1 MEKRISTLTSAIRLP
16 GLFIFVIVF
25 WVAGL
30 LGVYAQTYVARDQA
44 SNYSEWNN
52 GSNQGYGFESWV
64 ITTGGGGFAGAFTG
78 DPDAVGIT
86 GLPNPSFGLFA
97 NPANENPFVNADRNL
112 IYPLPVGATLSFDWG
127 VNWDSDG
134 IGNKGFNLYVG
145 GTGGTQVININ
156 QGGSAAITINDSSM
170 FSEYGTQAM
179 TMHFERVSATQLRVH
194 ATGRDGVE
202 TYDST
207 FTLASSAI
215 DALRFYAS
223 GLAGGNQRQPYFNNF
238 RISFPSGYT
247 LTEDVTA
254 AAVEI
259 TDGSS
264 LGLGTHQL
272 SIGGAGFT
280 GILQNNDTLVSGT
293 GTVRFAGAAS
303 VSGNPVVFH
312 NLVLDSGSGL
322 GVNFG
327 AGLST
332 VQQTFEIRSGFVNSH
347 APVLPEGST
356 LLYATDGGYDRA
368 VEWNNPWHVRVGF
381 NTQLNLNLNAWGN
394 DIAIAGNL
402 TIDEGSGLS
411 VEEGPDPLDL
421 ILEGDLNLNGQL
433 TLSGSFGRDMQIRGS
448 WNQSFTGSFNPNN
461 REVVFN
467 GTGVQPIV
475 GNPGFAFLRIA
486 NPGGEVVLH
495 NDFTVN
501 DRLEIDSLATLNM
514 QHHVVSGGGAF
525 NLREGGILKIG
536 HPEGISTLPNTGN
549 VQMSGEKT
557 FSAHATY
564 HYTGQS
570 NQVSGNALPFAAAPK
585 IIIVELGEDEQTFR
599 INTDFAIEV
608 TEPGRLEIRSGT
620 VIESA
625 SFAQGR
631 SVSGDGN
638 LVMTGG
644 VFRFERTL
652 SSTTDIRF
660 PRLSGSFSLSGGV
673 VELAGN
679 TNSPNSIQIL
689 RGSRG
694 YHRVRIAGTSSDGG
708 YKTHSSSITVNDTF
722 EITGDNVFDA
732 ENRALAGPASL
743 IMDSGRLRISKLT
756 LTQPELTGDYFL
768 TGGTIEFA
776 GSGTGIQTV
785 KGNQTGL
792 NRLYNNI
799 LISGTN
805 VGNSNGNISIRDGGT
820 FRILDSARFQI
831 TNVAIVG
838 QGHFELEAGGT
849 LAFGHPNG
857 ITLADCG
864 TDAPCGNVRTVT
876 RSFSTGAIYEL
887 FGTSDPQNTGS
898 GLPSMV
904 RELIIN
910 KDVPTHRVNLTQD
923 VLVTNLMRL
932 NRGRL
937 WVDENNL
944 VLGDGNFDALVAGVG
959 NEDFTHSFIVGPLT
973 RGLAQTGENYVFP
986 VGRDDGPQTVVIN
999 FNEDGLEFSGTP
1011 LLTAR
1016 FSTELPDSF
1025 YGNLP
1030 QTFANVFV
1038 DNLSEEGY
1046 WLLEPQNISTAE
1058 YSVSLTARNIFG
1070 ILDPAGIRIVKRQN
1084 SADDWILAGDS
1095 FSFVGAPGNYV
1106 FTQQNVAGFSEFALG
1121 GSSQNNPLPV
1131 DWLSFSATRQ
1141 ADEVLLQWQT
1151 ATEINNHY
1159 FTVLRSH
1166 NGLDFAPLAQLPG
1179 AGNSNRILSYAF
1191 ADSQPLPGVSYYK
1204 IRQTDFDGKT
1214 DYSKIL
1220 AVALPTTLEPALWY
1234 QGQTV
1239 YIHLPAHSSLFPWSY
1254 RFVDLQ
1260 GRTLHQGQVAGQ
1272 EGLITLEI
1280 PAGNHRIVLF
1290 SITQGE
1296 QHHTLKIPVFDS
1308 LH

>member
-1 MEKRISTLTSAIRLP
+1 MEKRIFTLTSGIRLP

-44 SNYSEWNN
+44 DNYNFVWTN
-52 GSNQGYGFESWV
+52 GSNQGYGFGPWV
-64 ITTGGGGFAGAFTG
+64 ITTGGGGFAGAFIDNPG
-78 DPDAVGIT
+78 AGGIS
-86 GLPNPSFGLFA
+86 GLPDPSFGLFA
-97 NPANENPFVNADRNL
+97 NPASENPFVNADRNL
-112 IYPLPVGATLSFDWG
+112 IYPLPVGATLSFAWG

-134 IGNKGFNLYVG
+134 SGNKGFNLYVG
-145 GTGGTQVININ
+145 GVSESNQVININ
-156 QGGSAAITINDSSM
+156 QGGSAAITINGSPM

-202 TYDST
+202 TYDNT

-223 GLAGGNQRQPYFNNF
+223 GLAGGEQRQPYFNNF

-247 LTEDVTA
+247 LTEDVEA

-259 TDGSS
+259 ADEST
-264 LGLGTHQL
+264 LNLGTHQL
-272 SIGGAGFT
+272 SIGGAGLT
-280 GILQNNDTLVSGT
+280 GFLQNNGTLLPGT

-312 NLVLDSGSGL
+312 NLVLDSGV

-332 VQQTFEIRSGFVNSH
+332 VQQTFEIRSGFVAEN

-356 LLYATDGGYDRA
+356 LLYAADGEYNRA

-394 DIAIAGNL
+394 NITIAGNL

-411 VEEGPDPLDL
+411 VEEGPDPWDL

-448 WNQSFTGSFNPNN
+448 WNQSFTGSFDPNN

-475 GNPGFAFLRIA
+475 GNPDFAFLRMA
-486 NPGGEVVLH
+486 NPGGEVVL
-495 NDFTVN
+495 NEALTVN
-501 DRLEIDSLATLNM
+501 NRLEIDSLATLNM
-514 QHHVVSGGGAF
+514 QHHVVSGGGDF
-525 NLREGGILKIG
+525 NLRGGGILKIG
-536 HPEGISTLPNTGN
+536 HPEGISNLPNTGN
-549 VQMSGEKT
+549 VQMSGVRT
-557 FSAHATY
+557 FSANATY
-564 HYTGQS
+564 HYTGQT
-570 NQVSGNALPFAAAPK
+570 NQFSGNALPTAAAPK
-585 IIIVELGEDEQTFR
+585 TLIVELGEDEHTFR
-599 INTDFAIEV
+599 INTGFGIVV

-620 VIESA
+620 VIEST

-631 SVSGDGN
+631 SVSGNGS

-644 VFRFERTL
+644 VFRFERT
-652 SSTTDIRF
+652 TVATGNTF
-660 PRLSGSFSLSGGV
+660 PRFTGIYQLSGGV
-673 VELAGN
+673 IELAGI
-679 TNSPNSIQIL
+679 TDSPSSIQRL
-689 RGSRG
+689 RGG
-694 YHRVRIAGTSSDGG
+694 ENYHGVRIAGTSSGGG
-708 YKTHSSSITVNDTF
+708 YKTHSSAIVVNDVF

-732 ENRALAGPASL
+732 GSNALAGPASL
-743 IMDSGRLRISKLT
+743 IMDSGRLRISKVT
-756 LTQPELTGDYFL
+756 NPQPELTGDYIL

-864 TDAPCGNVRTVT
+864 TDAPCGNVRTAT
-876 RSFSTGAIYEL
+876 RSFSSDAIYEL
-887 FGTSDPQNTGS
+887 FGDSILQNTGS

-923 VLVTNLMRL
+923 VLVTNLLRL

-944 VLGDGNFDALVAGVG
+944 VLGDGNFESLVAGVG

-973 RGLAQTGENYVFP
+973 RGLTQTGENYVFP
-986 VGRDDGPQTVVIN
+986 VGRDDGPQTLVIN

-1011 LLTAR
+1011 RLTAR

-1030 QTFANVFV
+1030 QTFDNVFV

-1058 YSVSLTARNIFG
+1058 YSVSLTALNIFG

-1095 FSFVGAPGNYV
+1095 FSFEGVPGNYV

-1151 ATEINNHY
+1151 ASEINNHY
-1159 FTVLRSH
+1159 FTVLRSQ
-1166 NGLDFAPLAQLPG
+1166 NGLDFASLAQLPG

>member
-1 MEKRISTLTSAIRLP
+1 MEKRISTLTSAVRLP
-16 GLFIFVIVF
+16 GLFVFVIVF

-30 LGVYAQTYVARDQA
+30 LGVHAQTYVAGDQA

-52 GSNQGYGFESWV
+52 GSNQGYGFGPWV
-64 ITTGGGGFAGAFTG
+64 IATGGGGFAGAFIG
-78 DPDAVGIT
+78 DPGDGEIT

-97 NPANENPFVNADRNL
+97 NPAGSGAFVNADRNL

-127 VNWDSDG
+127 VNWDSNGD
-134 IGNKGFNLYVG
+134 GNKGFNLYVG
-145 GTGGTQVININ
+145 GTQVININ
-156 QGGSAAITINDSSM
+156 QGGTATITINGDNM
-170 FSEYGTQAM
+170 FTNYDTQAM

-194 ATGRDGVE
+194 ATGRNGVE
-202 TYDST
+202 TYDNT
-207 FTLASSAI
+207 FTLANSAI

-247 LTEDVTA
+247 LTEDVEA

-259 TDGSS
+259 ASGSS

-280 GILQNNDTLVSGT
+280 GFLQNNGTLLPGT
-293 GTVRFAGAAS
+293 GTVRFAGAAL

-312 NLVLDSGSGL
+312 NLVLHSGV

-332 VQQTFEIRSGFVNSH
+332 VQQTFEIRSGFVEEN
-347 APVLPEGST
+347 APVLLEGST
-356 LLYATDGGYDRA
+356 LLYAAGGGYNRA

-381 NTQLNLNLNAWGN
+381 NTQLNLNLNAWGDN
-394 DIAIAGNL
+394 ITIAGNL
-402 TIDEGSGLS
+402 TIDENSGLS
-411 VEEGPDPLDL
+411 VDAGPDPWDFVLA
-421 ILEGDLNLNGQL
+421 GDLNLNGQL
-433 TLSGSFGRDMQIRGS
+433 ILSESFGRDMQIRGS
-448 WNQSFTGSFNPNN
+448 WNQSFTGSFDPNN

-467 GTGVQPIV
+467 GTGVQSIL
-475 GNPGFAFLRIA
+475 GNPGFAFLRMA

-495 NDFTVN
+495 NALTVN
-501 DRLEIDSLATLNM
+501 NRLEIDSLATLNM

-549 VQMSGEKT
+549 VQMSGVRT

-570 NQVSGNALPFAAAPK
+570 NQFSGNALPTAAAPK
-585 IIIVELGEDEQTFR
+585 TLIVELGEDEHAFR
-599 INTDFAIEV
+599 INTGFGIVV

-620 VIESA
+620 VIEST

-631 SVSGDGN
+631 SVSGNGS

-644 VFRFERTL
+644 VFRFERT
-652 SSTTDIRF
+652 TVATGNTF
-660 PRLSGSFSLSGGV
+660 PRFTGIYQLSGGV
-673 VELAGN
+673 IELAGI
-679 TNSPNSIQIL
+679 TDSPSSIQRL
-689 RGSRG
+689 RGG
-694 YHRVRIAGTSSDGG
+694 ENYHGVRIAGTSSGGG
-708 YKTHSSSITVNDTF
+708 YKTHSSAIVVNDVF

-732 ENRALAGPASL
+732 GSNALAGPASL

-756 LTQPELTGDYFL
+756 DTQPELTGDYFL
-768 TGGTIEFA
+768 TGGTIELY
-776 GSGTGIQTV
+776 GTSSSQ
-785 KGNQTGL
+785 NQTLRGGKT
-792 NRLYNNI
+792 YH
-799 LISGTN
+799 N
-805 VGNSNGNISIRDGGT
+805 VEINANAANPFGDGGNVNISSSINVDGTMSVNAPACFQAALNFSVSGPGS
-820 FRILDSARFQI
+820 FILHNGAWLRYG
-831 TNVAIVG
+831 NA
-838 QGHFELEAGGT
+838 A
-849 LAFGHPNG
+849 G
-857 ITLADCG
+857 ITLSAD
-864 TDAPCGNVRTVT
+864 AGNIRTAS
-876 RSFSTGAIYEL
+876 RSFSPEAGYVLISSSNMVTG
-887 FGTSDPQNTGS
+887 N
-898 GLPSMV
+898 GLPG
-904 RELIIN
+904 
-910 KDVPTHRVNLTQD
+910 TVNAFVVQKPNSNQT
-923 VLVTNLMRL
+923 VTLSSDL
-932 NRGRL
+932 N
-937 WVDENNL
+937 VMNQL
-944 VLGDGNFDALVAGVG
+944 VLINGIVKTDDKQLYLLSANPDALIAGTG
-959 NEDFTHSFIVGPLT
+959 NLDFKNSFIDGRFRRGVSGPLT
-973 RGLAQTGENYVFP
+973 EPFVFP
-986 VGRDDGPQTVVIN
+986 VGRENVVMTASVLFTEGPANSGNPISLIAEFVDDLP
-999 FNEDGLEFSGTP
+999 EDY
-1011 LLTAR
+1011 
-1016 FSTELPDSF
+1016 

-1030 QTFANVFV
+1030 ITSHNVFV
-1038 DNLSEEGY
+1038 NTLADVGFWRITAPDDIGGSIYDLELFANGFDNIVFPDL
-1046 WLLEPQNISTAE
+1046 
-1058 YSVSLTARNIFG
+1058 VS
-1070 ILDPAGIRIVKRQN
+1070 IVKRPDGSDEWSQAGAGIIYEG
-1084 SADDWILAGDS
+1084 SELAYRFKATEIGS
-1095 FSFVGAPGNYV
+1095 
-1106 FTQQNVAGFSEFALG
+1106 GFSEFAI
-1121 GSSQNNPLPV
+1121 GSSFQNNPLPV

-1141 ADEVLLQWQT
+1141 TDEVLLQWQT

-1166 NGLDFAPLAQLPG
+1166 NGLDFAPLSQLPG
-1179 AGNSNRILSYAF
+1179 AGNSNQILSYAF

-1239 YIHLPAHSSLFPWSY
+1239 YIHLPAQSSLFPWSY

-1296 QHHTLKIPVFDS
+1296 QRHTLKIPVSDS
-1308 LH
+1308 RH